1 MNILEALALIALLL
15 VLAWMPPEAAE
26 DLEFDPHSAAHEAWV
41 REQCARPDLD
51 ETEITACKNFWET
64 NK

>member
-51 ETEITACKNFWET
+51 ETEITACKNFWESD
-64 NK
+64 K

>member
-15 VLAWMPPEAAE
+15 VLAWMLPEAAE

-41 REQCARPDLD
+41 REQCARPDLTD
-51 ETEITACKNFWET
+51 DEITACRNYFGA

>member
-1 MNILEALALIALLL
+1 MNILEAIALIALLL

-41 REQCARPDLD
+41 HEQCARPDL
-51 ETEITACKNFWET
+51 TADQIQSCKNFWESH
-64 NK
+64 K

>member
-51 ETEITACKNFWET
+51 KDEITACRNYFGA

>member
-1 MNILEALALIALLL
+1 MSILEALALIALLL

>member
-51 ETEITACKNFWET
+51 ETERTACRNYFGA